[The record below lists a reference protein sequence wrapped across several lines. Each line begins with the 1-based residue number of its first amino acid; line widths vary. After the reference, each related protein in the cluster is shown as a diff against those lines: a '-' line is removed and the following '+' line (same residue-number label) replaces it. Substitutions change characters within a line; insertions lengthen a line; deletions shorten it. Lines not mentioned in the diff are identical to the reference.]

1 MTNQT
6 DKDKAAADKAADAV
20 AKEEAPES
28 LARETV
34 PGGRYITN
42 DGRTVNAEGQELDKH
57 GKVKE

>member
-1 MTNQT
+1 
-6 DKDKAAADKAADAV
+6 V
-20 AKEEAPES
+20 
-28 LARETV
+28 R